1 MQQIFPQDTH
11 SHPQKALWEK
21 PGNLALQ
28 LSSAQGPKA
37 AGL

>member
-1 MQQIFPQDTH
+1 MQWVFPQG
-11 SHPQKALWEK
+11 PYPCAQKAVWEK

-37 AGL
+37 AEL